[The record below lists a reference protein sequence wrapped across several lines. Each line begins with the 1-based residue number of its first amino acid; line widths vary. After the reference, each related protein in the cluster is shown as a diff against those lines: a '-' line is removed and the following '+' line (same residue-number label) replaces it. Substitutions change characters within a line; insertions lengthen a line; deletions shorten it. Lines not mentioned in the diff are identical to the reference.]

1 MKIELLGHNRYYVFI
16 ITNKDNTRWEAGITG
31 YPGRK
36 LEELEAVEDSKNSCK
51 YFRYLEA
58 FEDGQKAMKKLS
70 TIKQL
75 PKSKIMALML
85 QFNPDMTILNKSI
98 AEMSK
103 SLLL

>member
-1 MKIELLGHNRYYVFI
+1 MKVELLGPDRYYVFI

-36 LEELEAVEDSKNSCK
+36 LEELEALEDDQKNCT
-51 YFRYLEA
+51 YFRYLES
-58 FEDGQKAMKKLS
+58 FDDGKKAMKKLS
-70 TIKQL
+70 TMKQW
-75 PKSKIMALML
+75 PKSKIMTFLL
-85 QFNPDMTILNKSI
+85 KVNPDMTILNRSI